1 MNNLKYWRRR
11 SVKLGL
17 LTERK
22 AQRTARAVLAA
33 YDQTLSTIQGRI
45 EKIFT
50 RFVHNNDSL
59 NAEKANR
66 LLSARETQ
74 KYRQELLTLYH
85 STTDKNVRDE
95 LRAMLE
101 APAYANRISR
111 LNALRDIVRADC
123 RQLGQLEKELVGNG
137 LADAL
142 QQAYT
147 RQVYDIQQG
156 TGYGW
161 RIKTLEDKQVR
172 AILGQKWKG
181 NHFSGR
187 IWNNNQ
193 AFADAVEQT
202 LLTGVLSGMSF
213 REMSEHLLQL
223 VGEDASTGAKAKA
236 MRLIRTEFCHVS
248 AQGTLLGYQSAEI
261 EWYRYVATLDLR
273 TSQIC
278 RELDLKRFRVDKA
291 RAGVN
296 FPPMHPNC
304 RSTTMPDVD
313 EKALAKIKRAAR
325 DPVTGKSITVPGN
338 MSYADWYKQFVQGAH
353 DGSGT
358 RASNSGKDN
367 VGEKVP
373 TEAKEPT
380 PAKQSVDKEKSEQIR
395 TDIRNGVYPLTINA
409 EKQSRHM
416 PGENYVQGRSVITI
430 TMEDL
435 RELVSQFA
443 GTGEILLTKSGEW
456 KKQETIDFKR
466 EIGYTINK
474 EGTITK
480 TSKAKLHYSKTGLHV
495 VPYSGKE

>member
-22 AQRTARAVLAA
+22 AQRTARAVLDA
-33 YDQTLSTIQGRI
+33 YNRTLDSIQNRI
-45 EKIFT
+45 ERIFT
-50 RFVHNNDSL
+50 RFVRNNDSL
-59 NAEKANR
+59 NAEKANQ
-66 LLSARETQ
+66 LLSARDTQ
-74 KYRQELLTLYH
+74 KYRQELLVLYH
-85 STTDKNVRDE
+85 STTDKDVRDE

-123 RQLGQLEKELVGNG
+123 VMLGRLEKELVGSG

-142 QQAYT
+142 HEAYT
-147 RQVYDIQQG
+147 RQAYDIQQG
-156 TGYGW
+156 TGYGR

-172 AILGQKWKG
+172 AILGQRWKG
-181 NHFSGR
+181 NNFSGR
-187 IWNNNQ
+187 IWRNNQ

-202 LLTGVLSGMSF
+202 LLAGTLGGLSF
-213 REMSEHLLQL
+213 REMRDMLLQIT
-223 VGEDASTGAKAKA
+223 GEDASSGAKANA
-236 MRLIRTEFCHVS
+236 MRLIRTEFCHVA
-248 AQGTLLGYQSAEI
+248 AQGTLLGYQSAGI

-313 EKALAKIKRAAR
+313 ATTLAKIKRAAR
-325 DPVTGKSITVPGN
+325 DPATGKSITVPGD
-338 MSYADWYKQFVQGAH
+338 MSYADWYKRFVQGAH
-353 DGSGT
+353 NDGGAK
-358 RASNSGKDN
+358 ASNAVKDN

-373 TEAKEPT
+373 MGAKELT
-380 PAKQSVDKEKSEQIR
+380 PDKKSADEEKAEQIR

-430 TMEDL
+430 TLEEL
-435 RELVSQFA
+435 QELVNQFA
-443 GTGEILLTKSGEW
+443 GTGKILLNKNGEW
-456 KKQETIDFKR
+456 KKQETVDFKR

-474 EGTITK
+474 EGAITK
-480 TSKAKLHYSKTGLHV
+480 TSKAKLHYSKTGVHV